1 MYKKMIK
8 KLTNLSALIARRKML
23 KANDLIASVKK
34 SIELIVMNESN
45 ITKYLDL
52 YNYSIKDYGS
62 MDEYILDNYN
72 YELFGKNEKWT
83 ELETIGHK
91 EIQHFIPNIV
101 LISYNY
107 NNYNE
112 VLKWIIK
119 EDYYKL
125 ISFYALSVSYKIIRN
140 NIATIKMIWFTND
153 KTGLEN

>member
-1 MYKKMIK
+1 
-8 KLTNLSALIARRKML
+8 ML

-52 YNYSIKDYGS
+52 YNYSSDLYLT
-62 MDEYILDNYN
+62 MDEYIVDNYN
-72 YELFGKNEKWT
+72 YELFGKNEKWA

-91 EIQHFIPNIV
+91 EIQHFIPSII

-125 ISFYALSVSYKIIRN
+125 ISFYALSISYKIIRN
-140 NIATIKMIWFTND
+140 NMHTIKMIWFTND

>member
-1 MYKKMIK
+1 
-8 KLTNLSALIARRKML
+8 ML

-34 SIELIVMNESN
+34 NIELIVMSETN
-45 ITKYLDL
+45 IMKYLDL

-72 YELFGKNEKWT
+72 YELFGKNDKWAQ
-83 ELETIGHK
+83 LETIGHK
-91 EIQHFIPNIV
+91 EIQHFIPNII

-125 ISFYALSVSYKIIRN
+125 ISFYALSISYKIISN
-140 NIATIKMIWFTND
+140 NIHTIKMIWFTND

>member
-1 MYKKMIK
+1 MIK
-8 KLTNLSALIARRKML
+8 IKLTMSIYVYSNRKML

-34 SIELIVMNESN
+34 SVELIVMNETN

-52 YNYSIKDYGS
+52 YNYSSDLYLT

-72 YELFGKNEKWT
+72 YELFGKNKKWA

-140 NIATIKMIWFTND
+140 NIAAIKMIWFTND

>member
-1 MYKKMIK
+1 
-8 KLTNLSALIARRKML
+8 ML

-34 SIELIVMNESN
+34 SIELIVMSETN

-52 YNYSIKDYGS
+52 YNYSSDLYLT

-72 YELFGKNEKWT
+72 YELFGKNEIWA

-91 EIQHFIPNIV
+91 EIQHFIPNII
-101 LISYNY
+101 LISYSY
-107 NNYNE
+107 NNYYE
-112 VLKWIIK
+112 VVNWIIK

-125 ISFYALSVSYKIIRN
+125 ISFYALSVSHNIIRN
-140 NIATIKMIWFTND
+140 NIAAIKMAWFTND

>member
-1 MYKKMIK
+1 MIK
-8 KLTNLSALIARRKML
+8 KLTKAIYVYGNRKML

-34 SIELIVMNESN
+34 SVELIVMSETN

-72 YELFGKNEKWT
+72 YELFGKNEKWA

-107 NNYNE
+107 NNYKE
-112 VLKWIIK
+112 VLNWIIK

-125 ISFYALSVSYKIIRN
+125 ISFYALSISYKIIRN
-140 NIATIKMIWFTND
+140 NIAAIKMIWFTND
-153 KTGLEN
+153 KTGIEN

>member
-1 MYKKMIK
+1 
-8 KLTNLSALIARRKML
+8 ML

-52 YNYSIKDYGS
+52 YNYSSDLYLT

-72 YELFGKNEKWT
+72 YELFGKNEKWE

-91 EIQHFIPNIV
+91 EIQHFIPSII

-140 NIATIKMIWFTND
+140 NMHTIKMIWFTND

>member
-1 MYKKMIK
+1 
-8 KLTNLSALIARRKML
+8 ML

-34 SIELIVMNESN
+34 SVELIVMSETN

-62 MDEYILDNYN
+62 MDDYILDNYN
-72 YELFGKNEKWT
+72 YELFGKNEKWA

-101 LISYNY
+101 LISYSY
-107 NNYNE
+107 NNYKE

-125 ISFYALSVSYKIIRN
+125 ISFYALSISHKIIRT

-153 KTGLEN
+153 KTGIEN

>member
-1 MYKKMIK
+1 
-8 KLTNLSALIARRKML
+8 ML

-34 SIELIVMNESN
+34 SVELIVMSETN

-72 YELFGKNEKWT
+72 YELFGKNEKWA

-101 LISYNY
+101 LISYSY
-107 NNYNE
+107 NNYKE
-112 VLKWIIK
+112 VLNWIIK

-125 ISFYALSVSYKIIRN
+125 ITFYALSISYKIIRT

-153 KTGLEN
+153 KTGIEN

>member
-1 MYKKMIK
+1 
-8 KLTNLSALIARRKML
+8 ML
-23 KANDLIASVKK
+23 KANDLFASVKK
-34 SIELIVMNESN
+34 SIELIVMSETN

-52 YNYSIKDYGS
+52 YNFSSNIYLT

-72 YELFGKNEKWT
+72 YELFGKNEKWA

-101 LISYNY
+101 LISYSY
-107 NNYNE
+107 NNYKE

-125 ISFYALSVSYKIIRN
+125 ISFYALSVSYNIIRN
-140 NIATIKMIWFTND
+140 NIAAIKMTWFTND

>member
-1 MYKKMIK
+1 
-8 KLTNLSALIARRKML
+8 ML

-34 SIELIVMNESN
+34 SVELIVMSETN

-62 MDEYILDNYN
+62 MDDYILDNYN
-72 YELFGKNEKWT
+72 YELFGKNEKWA

-101 LISYNY
+101 LISYSY
-107 NNYNE
+107 NNYKE
-112 VLKWIIK
+112 VLNWIIK

-125 ISFYALSVSYKIIRN
+125 ITFYALSISYKIIRT
-140 NIATIKMIWFTND
+140 NIATIKMIWFTDD
-153 KTGLEN
+153 KTGFEN

>member
-1 MYKKMIK
+1 
-8 KLTNLSALIARRKML
+8 ML

-34 SIELIVMNESN
+34 SVELIVMNESN
-45 ITKYLDL
+45 MTKYLDL

-72 YELFGKNEKWT
+72 YELFGKNEKWA

-112 VLKWIIK
+112 VLKWIRE

-125 ISFYALSVSYKIIRN
+125 ISFYALSVSHKIIRN
-140 NIATIKMIWFTND
+140 NIHTIKMIWFTND

>member
-1 MYKKMIK
+1 MIK

>member
-1 MYKKMIK
+1 
-8 KLTNLSALIARRKML
+8 ML

-52 YNYSIKDYGS
+52 YNYSSDLYLT

-72 YELFGKNEKWT
+72 YELFGKNEKWE

-91 EIQHFIPNIV
+91 EIQHFIPSII

-125 ISFYALSVSYKIIRN
+125 ISFYALSISYKIIRN
-140 NIATIKMIWFTND
+140 NMHTIKMIWFTND

>member
-1 MYKKMIK
+1 
-8 KLTNLSALIARRKML
+8 ML

-52 YNYSIKDYGS
+52 YNYSIKDYDS
-62 MDEYILDNYN
+62 MDEYIVDNYN
-72 YELFGKNEKWT
+72 YELFGKNEKWA

-91 EIQHFIPNIV
+91 EIQHFIPSII

-112 VLKWIIK
+112 VVKWIIK

-140 NIATIKMIWFTND
+140 NIHTIKMIWFTND

>member
-1 MYKKMIK
+1 
-8 KLTNLSALIARRKML
+8 ML

-34 SIELIVMNESN
+34 SVELIVMSETN

-52 YNYSIKDYGS
+52 YNYSSDLYLT

-72 YELFGKNEKWT
+72 YELFGKNEKWA

-101 LISYNY
+101 LISYSY
-107 NNYNE
+107 NNYKE
-112 VLKWIIK
+112 VLNWIIK

-125 ISFYALSVSYKIIRN
+125 ISFYALSISYKIIRT
-140 NIATIKMIWFTND
+140 NIATIKMIWFTDD
-153 KTGLEN
+153 KTGIEN

>member
-1 MYKKMIK
+1 
-8 KLTNLSALIARRKML
+8 ML

-34 SIELIVMNESN
+34 SVELIVMNETN

-52 YNYSIKDYGS
+52 YNYSSDLYLT

-72 YELFGKNEKWT
+72 YELFGKNEKWA

-101 LISYNY
+101 LISYSY
-107 NNYNE
+107 NNYKE
-112 VLKWIIK
+112 VLNWIIK

-125 ISFYALSVSYKIIRN
+125 ITFYALSISYKIIRT

-153 KTGLEN
+153 KTGIEN

>member
-1 MYKKMIK
+1 
-8 KLTNLSALIARRKML
+8 ML

-34 SIELIVMNESN
+34 SVELIVMNESN

-52 YNYSIKDYGS
+52 YNYSSDLYLT
-62 MDEYILDNYN
+62 MDEYIVDNYN
-72 YELFGKNEKWT
+72 YELFGKNEKWA

-91 EIQHFIPNIV
+91 EIQHFIPSII

-140 NIATIKMIWFTND
+140 NMHTIKMIWFTND
-153 KTGLEN
+153 KTGIEN

>member
-1 MYKKMIK
+1 MIKMIK
-8 KLTNLSALIARRKML
+8 IKLTTSIYVYGNIKML

-34 SIELIVMNESN
+34 NIELIVMSETN

-83 ELETIGHK
+83 QLETIGHK
-91 EIQHFIPNIV
+91 EIQHFIPNII

-107 NNYNE
+107 NNYYE
-112 VLKWIIK
+112 VLNWIIK

-125 ISFYALSVSYKIIRN
+125 ISFYALSISYKIISN
-140 NIATIKMIWFTND
+140 NIAAIKMIWFTND

>member
-1 MYKKMIK
+1 MIK
-8 KLTNLSALIARRKML
+8 IKLTMSIYVYSNRKML

-34 SIELIVMNESN
+34 SVELIVMNETN

-52 YNYSIKDYGS
+52 YNYSSDLYLT

-72 YELFGKNEKWT
+72 YELFGKNEKWA

-101 LISYNY
+101 LISYSY
-107 NNYNE
+107 NNYYE

-125 ISFYALSVSYKIIRN
+125 ISFYALSISYKIIRT

-153 KTGLEN
+153 KTGIEN

>member
-1 MYKKMIK
+1 
-8 KLTNLSALIARRKML
+8 ML

-52 YNYSIKDYGS
+52 YNYSNDLYLT
-62 MDEYILDNYN
+62 MDEYIVDNYN
-72 YELFGKNEKWT
+72 YELFGKNEKWA

-91 EIQHFIPNIV
+91 EIQHFIPSII

-125 ISFYALSVSYKIIRN
+125 ISFYALSISYKIIRN
-140 NIATIKMIWFTND
+140 NMHTIKMIWFTND

>member
-1 MYKKMIK
+1 
-8 KLTNLSALIARRKML
+8 ML

-52 YNYSIKDYGS
+52 YNYSNDLYLT
-62 MDEYILDNYN
+62 MDEYIVDNYN
-72 YELFGKNEKWT
+72 YELFGKNEKWA

-91 EIQHFIPNIV
+91 EIQHFIPSII

-140 NIATIKMIWFTND
+140 NMHTIKMIWFTND
-153 KTGLEN
+153 KTGIEN

>member
-1 MYKKMIK
+1 MIK
-8 KLTNLSALIARRKML
+8 KLTKSIYVYGNRKML

-34 SIELIVMNESN
+34 SVELIVMNESN

-52 YNYSIKDYGS
+52 YNYSNNIYLT

-72 YELFGKNEKWT
+72 YELFGKNEKWA

-101 LISYNY
+101 LISYSY

-125 ISFYALSVSYKIIRN
+125 ISFYALSISYKIIRN
-140 NIATIKMIWFTND
+140 NMHTIKMIWFTND
-153 KTGLEN
+153 KTGIEN